1 MRRPERPGA
10 ATPPAC
16 ANTHLAAAV
25 VGLRQR
31 GHQVSGDDQAAAR
44 TALEG
49 LTVKL
54 LKAGERRRLFIR
66 RLPTLAESSG
76 PPAPV
81 PRLSRH
87 SLSHRG
93 TPFERR

>member
-1 MRRPERPGA
+1 
-10 ATPPAC
+10 
-16 ANTHLAAAV
+16 
-25 VGLRQR
+25 
-31 GHQVSGDDQAAAR
+31 
-44 TALEG
+44 
-49 LTVKL
+49 VKL